1 LFSIVPAIRFHKC
14 HDIFAKLLG
23 RFFEIGVYPPLD
35 GFRYGGGEKIQEKVT
50 AILNGDIDSE
60 VFYKVLLQSLT
71 VFKDR
76 HMELRLNW
84 LPQVFFF
91 AE

>member
-1 LFSIVPAIRFHKC
+1 MFSIVPAIRFHKC

-50 AILNGDIDSE
+50 GHI
-60 VFYKVLLQSLT
+60 K
-71 VFKDR
+71 
-76 HMELRLNW
+76 
-84 LPQVFFF
+84 
-91 AE
+91 